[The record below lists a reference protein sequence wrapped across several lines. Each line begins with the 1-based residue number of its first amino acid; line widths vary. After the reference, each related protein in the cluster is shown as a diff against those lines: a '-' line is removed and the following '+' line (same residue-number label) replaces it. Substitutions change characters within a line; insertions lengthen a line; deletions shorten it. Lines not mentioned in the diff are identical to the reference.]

1 VDYGVT
7 SIYFVIIFVIFGVVF
22 RKQLRAW
29 SVRQKLKRAGAPTGL
44 APEPPL
50 LSTRLYELD
59 KIFAPVGDKVAHP
72 SALYAHKQFVEAAGL
87 LALPSVPLA
96 VVLQYVEGNSWSLS
110 SAALAALR
118 KRSDRA
124 EAVDRVVAQC
134 QYFSPWAMYFALDVI
149 ADAEPR
155 VPVGAPVARARDW
168 WADNRWMP
176 NIFRDYFMRCTTQ
189 GDTATFG
196 ATLSRSDVLVDAIRK
211 FLRQISHPFATE
223 LLAELDRS
231 HPPSVASVSAPRKQF
246 PTLDAVGRY
255 WSDPR
260 GIDALVEPVGWKET
274 LALAEAALN
283 QDPPRSLLVSGEP
296 LVGKTS
302 FLRLLAQRLRYDDWT
317 VFEASGA
324 DLQANQSYIGELE
337 GRIRQVV
344 EELAGARKMIWY
356 VPDILQLALS
366 GRHSGQSASMLDQ
379 IIPSIASGRLIV
391 WCEASAKGTAR
402 LVRLKPAI
410 RGLFETLTLEALSPA
425 ETLLLAGDVVS
436 ELADQANIRF
446 EDDCAKVALDTAS
459 QYIGSGG
466 LPGSALLMLKLTATR
481 TEQNGEAITAHRVLE
496 TFSQFSG
503 LPIAILDTKE
513 RLDLKSIRDFFTAR
527 VIGQDEALGAMVE
540 RIAMLKAG
548 LNDPNKPIGVFLFAG
563 PTGTG
568 KTELAKAVSE
578 FLFGSADRMIRLDMS
593 EFQTPESIGK
603 ILGQSSS
610 DDDSLIGRVRKQP
623 FSVIL
628 LDEFEKS
635 HPNIWDLFLQ
645 AFDEGRL
652 TDAAGQA
659 ADLRHCLIILTSN
672 LGATA
677 HKSLGLGFAPQADEF
692 SKEQVLRAIAQTYRP
707 EFRNRLDKIIVFNP
721 LTRDLMGGIL
731 KKELAALL
739 ERRGLKDRAWA
750 IEWESSA
757 LEFLLE
763 RGFSPEM
770 GARPLKRAIDQYV
783 VAPLAAIIVEKRFP
797 EGDQFLFVRSDGNA
811 IQAEF
816 VDPDADSATVD
827 HDHGGAAVAPTAP
840 SALADIILSPQ
851 GTPDEYQALQA
862 ECGRIEQTLASAEW
876 EALKNKLTDDMAS
889 ADFWTR
895 SDRFG
900 TLARFALMDR
910 VKLATETA
918 NTLKGRLARNS
929 RSPQRYSAELSGRL
943 ALQLHLVRE
952 GIRDA
957 FDDAPIELTLTV
969 EPVFEG
975 SGDRQATLTW
985 CRKLTAMYRGWAG
998 KRRMHI
1004 GDVAAAGK
1012 DKDTPILLISGFG
1025 AHRILAGEAGLH
1037 VFELFE
1043 GSGNRVTARVR
1054 LAVVPLGD
1062 VPAAKERDVIVAA
1075 LDKAPRLST
1084 VVRRYRD
1091 EPPLVRDA
1099 AGQWRTGR
1107 LDLVLGGDFDLLQA
1121 GQG

>member
-1 VDYGVT
+1 VDYGVIL
-7 SIYFVIIFVIFGVVF
+7 IYLVIGLIVFGAIF

-29 SVRQKLKRAGAPTGL
+29 RIRQKLKKAGVPAGT

-59 KIFAPVGDKVAHP
+59 KVFAAFGDRAAHP

-87 LALPSVPLA
+87 LALPGVPLA

-118 KRSDRA
+118 KRSDRG
-124 EAVDRVVAQC
+124 EAADRVLAQC
-134 QYFSPWAMYFALDVI
+134 PHFSPWAMYFALDVL
-149 ADAEPR
+149 ADTEPR

-176 NIFRDYFMRCTTQ
+176 NIFRDYFIRCAGQ

-196 ATLSRSDVLVDAIRK
+196 TTLSRSDMLVDAIRK
-211 FLRQISHPFATE
+211 FLRQIPHPFATE
-223 LLAELDRS
+223 LIVELDRS
-231 HPPSVASVSAPRKQF
+231 RPQAPSVSTPNKQF

-260 GIDALVEPVGWKET
+260 GIDALVEPVGWKEA
-274 LALAEAALN
+274 LVLAEAALH
-283 QDPPRSLLVSGEP
+283 QDPPRSLLVTGEP

-302 FLRLLAQRLRYDDWT
+302 FLRLLAQRLHYDDWT

-324 DLQANQSYIGELE
+324 DLQAGQSYIGELE
-337 GRIRQVV
+337 GRIRKVV
-344 EELAGARKMIWY
+344 EELAGAQKMIWY
-356 VPDILQLALS
+356 VPDILHLALS

-379 IIPSIASGRLIV
+379 IIPAIGSGRLIV
-391 WCEASAKGTAR
+391 WCEASAKGAAR

-410 RGLFETLTLEALSPA
+410 RGLFETVTLEPLSPA
-425 ETLLLAGDVVS
+425 ETLLLAGEVMS
-436 ELADQANIRF
+436 ELDEQANIRF
-446 EDDCAKVALDTAS
+446 EDDCAKVVLDTAS
-459 QYIGSGG
+459 QYIGTGG

-481 TEQNGEAITAHRVLE
+481 TEQNGEAIAAHRVLE

-503 LPIAILDTKE
+503 LPVAILDTKE

-527 VIGQDEALGAMVE
+527 VIGQDEAVGAVVE
-540 RIAMLKAG
+540 RIAMLKSG

-610 DDDSLIGRVRKQP
+610 DDDSLIGRVRKHP

-692 SKEQVLRAIAQTYRP
+692 SKEQVLRAISQTYRP
-707 EFRNRLDKIIVFNP
+707 EFRNRLDKIIVFRP
-721 LTRDLMGGIL
+721 LTRELMGGIL

-750 IEWESSA
+750 IEWEASA

-763 RGFSPEM
+763 EGFSPEM
-770 GARPLKRAIDQYV
+770 GARPLKRAIDQFV
-783 VAPLAAIIVEKRFP
+783 VAPLAAIIVERRFP

-811 IQAEF
+811 IQVEF
-816 VDPDADSATVD
+816 VDPDADTAASDRT
-827 HDHGGAAVAPTAP
+827 GGSVPVTPAES
-840 SALADIILSPQ
+840 SALTDIILSPQ
-851 GTPDEYQALQA
+851 GTPDEYGVLQA
-862 ECGRIEQTLASAEW
+862 EYGRVEQTLASTEW
-876 EALKNKLTDDMAS
+876 ESLKNKLTEDMAS

-895 SDRFG
+895 PDRFG
-900 TLARFALMDR
+900 TLARFALVDR
-910 VKLATETA
+910 VKLAAETA

-952 GIRDA
+952 GVRDA
-957 FDDAPIELTLTV
+957 FDDAPVELALTI
-969 EPVFEG
+969 EPVFDG

-985 CRKLTAMYRGWAG
+985 CRKLTAMYRGWAD

-1025 AHRILAGEAGLH
+1025 AHRVLAGETGLH
-1037 VFELFE
+1037 VFEPFE